1 MEKKNAVVL
10 GISGDDVEKQ
20 SKFAAKYGL
29 PFTLLADTDH
39 AVAKAYGAWGQ
50 KNMYGKTY
58 EGIIRST
65 FLIDPKGKVAKEWLK
80 VKVDGHEKAVL
91 EALPPR

>member
-1 MEKKNAVVL
+1 VEKKNAVVL
-10 GISGDDVEKQ
+10 GISGDPVEKQ
-20 SKFAAKYGL
+20 AKFATKYGL
-29 PFTLLADTDH
+29 PFTLLADVDH
-39 AVAKAYGAWGQ
+39 KVAKAYGAWGK

-65 FLIDPKGKVAKEWLK
+65 FLIDPHGKVAQEWLK

-91 EALPPR
+91 EAINI